1 MTQITVKWEDFRFQV
16 NFNVLEKGK
25 VAKTM
30 KDVIENQV
38 ELQRT
43 PPPGPIG
50 RLLIHLSNNEILTA
64 AARVTQIL
72 WKLSRIF
79 IYRKDPKDLL

>member
-25 VAKTM
+25 VAKTV

-38 ELQRT
+38 ELQWT
-43 PPPGPIG
+43 PQPGPIG
-50 RLLIHLSNNEILTA
+50 RLFTCLSNNDIH
-64 AARVTQIL
+64 
-72 WKLSRIF
+72 
-79 IYRKDPKDLL
+79 